1 MIKIDNMYLKGFKM
15 SYKSY
20 KALQNEIIKS
30 GSDIEINF

>member
-20 KALQNEIIKS
+20 RALQNEIIAS
-30 GSDIEINF
+30 SSDIEINF